1 MFSTAV
7 TPEQAPL
14 AEHVW
19 STHTLAIGPL
29 LVHVM
34 RVPEQLPELENDVNV
49 CPVGTALPLAANT
62 SDATIVP
69 ELQEAPEL
77 TPGHSTPAD
86 RNPPVATLKLWG
98 TPLPSLQ

>member
-19 STHTLAIGPL
+19 STHTLVDGPL

-34 RVPEQLPELENDVNV
+34 SKPEQLPALENEVDV

-62 SDATIVP
+62 SDEITVP
-69 ELQEAPEL
+69 ESQEAPEL

-86 RNPPVATLKLWG
+86 RNPPVATTKLCD
-98 TPLPSLQ
+98 TPPPSLQ